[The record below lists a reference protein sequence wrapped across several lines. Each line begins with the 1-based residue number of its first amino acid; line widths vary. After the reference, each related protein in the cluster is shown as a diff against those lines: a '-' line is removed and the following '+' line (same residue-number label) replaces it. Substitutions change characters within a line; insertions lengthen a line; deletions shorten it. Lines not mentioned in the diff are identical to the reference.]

1 MAKLLDGKVA
11 IVSGAGRGLG
21 REEALALARAGARVV
36 VNDVG
41 TSLAGDGQDRSPAE
55 QTVADIVAAGGRAVT
70 NGEDVADW
78 AGARRTVEQ
87 AWDTFGSLDIL
98 VNNAGVLRD
107 RMSFNMSEDEFDVV
121 MRVHAKGHFAL
132 TRHACER
139 WRTAAKSHADGR
151 TWGRIVNTSSEA
163 GLIGSPGNANYAMAK
178 AAIAALTISIGREMQ
193 KYGVLSN
200 FIAPR
205 ARTRMTESMPDASMF
220 ARPAT
225 GFDAFHPRWPAELA
239 TFLASDAVDFT
250 GCGFIVWGGEVVV
263 VRGWS
268 MVSKLQKADAGFTAE
283 ELVARRDELLGAHPR
298 QPGYL

>member
-41 TSLAGDGQDRSPAE
+41 TSLAGEGQDRSPAE
-55 QTVADIVAAGGRAVT
+55 QTVADIVAAGGEAVT

-87 AWDTFGSLDIL
+87 AWDTFGSLDVL

-151 TWGRIVNTSSEA
+151 TWGRIINTSSEA

-178 AAIAALTISIGREMQ
+178 AAI
-193 KYGVLSN
+193 
-200 FIAPR
+200 
-205 ARTRMTESMPDASMF
+205 
-220 ARPAT
+220 
-225 GFDAFHPRWPAELA
+225 
-239 TFLASDAVDFT
+239 DFT

-268 MVSKLQKADAGFTAE
+268 MVSKLQKVDAGFTAE
-283 ELVARRDELLGAHPR
+283 ELVARRDELLGEHPR
-298 QPGYL
+298 QPGYM